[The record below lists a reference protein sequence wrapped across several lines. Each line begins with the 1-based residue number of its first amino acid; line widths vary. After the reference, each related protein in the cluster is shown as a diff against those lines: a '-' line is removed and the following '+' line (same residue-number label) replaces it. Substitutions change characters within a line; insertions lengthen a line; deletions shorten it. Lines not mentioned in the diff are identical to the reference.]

1 MTNKE
6 IFGFDV
12 FAALR
17 AGDVSIL
24 CQGKGTHV
32 VLINNIG
39 VDFVALC
46 FKKLTS
52 PKNIAD
58 FVVETDQFAF
68 ARTLSWSLVFRG

>member
-6 IFGFDV
+6 ILGLDV
-12 FAALR
+12 FGALR
-17 AGDVSIL
+17 AGDIAIL

-32 VLINNIG
+32 ILINDIG

-58 FVVETDQFAF
+58 FVI
-68 ARTLSWSLVFRG
+68 